1 MIKDIMK
8 YTEKISK
15 KLNALLEKTYDAE
28 KGYKTASENVDNFEL
43 KQFFKDKMKQRYD
56 FGHQLK
62 NEIQAYGQ
70 EPEKGGSIQGKFHR
84 SWMDIKAA
92 LSLNNE
98 EAILKE
104 VARGEEASIEE
115 YNQILREDN
124 LPAST
129 EAILY
134 AHKNLI
140 TASLNRVK
148 TFEMAV
154 S

>member
-8 YTEKISK
+8 YTEKISN
-15 KLNALLEKTYDAE
+15 KLNELLEKTYDAE
-28 KGYKTASENVDNFEL
+28 KGYKFASENVDNVEL
-43 KQFFKDKMKQRYD
+43 KQFFKERVKQRYD

-70 EPEKGGSIQGKFHR
+70 EPDKGGSMKGKMHR
-84 SWMDIKAA
+84 EWM
-92 LSLNNE
+92 SLKTAVSSNNE
-98 EAILKE
+98 EAILEE
-104 VARGEEASIEE
+104 VERGEQASIDA
-115 YNQILREDN
+115 YNEILSESN

-134 AHKNLI
+134 AQKNLI

-148 TFEMAV
+148 SFEAIV